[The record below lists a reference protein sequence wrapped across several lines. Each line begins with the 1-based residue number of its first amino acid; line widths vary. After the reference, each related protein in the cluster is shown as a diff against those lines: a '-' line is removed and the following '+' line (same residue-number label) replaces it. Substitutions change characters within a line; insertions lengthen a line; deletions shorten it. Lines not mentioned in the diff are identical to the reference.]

1 MLVSRDKNK
10 ALVFT
15 SRVVRNERRELN
27 SGLYSI
33 TPHPSLY
40 HTLYLV
46 VWQTCKYKTS
56 PGFFLI
62 FYAPWVTDMYNNQPL
77 IKLEVCKQ
85 CPFFSK
91 FTEDNACGCKHQNV
105 RNEAQQTTFK
115 ERMLLVQL
123 LICHIKK
130 GLLEQNKLT
139 KSWKNY
145 SEQQKLNQLSSS
157 TNDIT
162 FSGM

>member
-46 VWQTCKYKTS
+46 VWQTCKYKIS
-56 PGFFLI
+56 PCLFEII
-62 FYAPWVTDMYNNQPL
+62 FAPLVTNMYNNQPL
-77 IKLEVCKQ
+77 IIRLQVVSLFLQ
-85 CPFFSK
+85 
-91 FTEDNACGCKHQNV
+91 
-105 RNEAQQTTFK
+105 
-115 ERMLLVQL
+115 
-123 LICHIKK
+123 I
-130 GLLEQNKLT
+130 
-139 KSWKNY
+139 
-145 SEQQKLNQLSSS
+145 
-157 TNDIT
+157 
-162 FSGM
+162 